1 MLDME
6 QTLKRIDSVRAFIEA
21 ANRQF
26 EEQGIYLGRVLF
38 KRDKDGFLTAVIL
51 DYEDRQDTGES
62 SPHGNMVKEGG
73 R

>member
-1 MLDME
+1 MN
-6 QTLKRIDSVRAFIEA
+6 RIEAVRAFIEA

-38 KRDKDGFLTAVIL
+38 KRDEEGLLTAVIL

-73 R
+73 Q